1 LFKIEYIEVL
11 IIAQVFYIS
20 KDNIRDAWLSA
31 VAQVLY
37 NGDEIKTEYD
47 KPEDPASKDATV
59 LIEISEP
66 MKKPIMRRDKIL
78 FINSKYGNSYEVYGC
93 IADTYL
99 IGSIQSG
106 YIEEI
111 LEGVNDHYIWDSG
124 VSFPYSYH
132 DRIYNYKPFSL
143 EDTIHVDY
151 DLEIVDKEFVKKHQ
165 KLREAEKVK
174 ETPDSVT
181 WKLKNLVEFDLDK
194 NISEQIG
201 IEKIP
206 IGILNFPN
214 INQIEY
220 IIQKLKSKPYS
231 RRAQASTWRPLVDP
245 FHVDPPCLQR
255 IYMRIKEG
263 KLLMQTTW
271 RSRDLFR
278 AWEANVNGMIRIQK
292 YVADELGVEM
302 GHYLD
307 FSNSLHIYGN
317 TIKEVKDMLY
327 RMKNKGEQFPI
338 EVIELMEK
346 NQD

>member
-1 LFKIEYIEVL
+1 ML

-20 KDNIRDAWLSA
+20 KDNVRDAWLSA

-37 NGDEIKTEYD
+37 NGDDIKTEYD

-66 MKKPIMRRDKIL
+66 MKNPIMRRDKIL
-78 FINSKYGNSYEVYGC
+78 SIKSKYGNSYEVYGC

-132 DRIYNYKPFSL
+132 DRIYKYKPFSL

-174 ETPDSVT
+174 ETSDSVI

-206 IGILNFPN
+206 IGIINFPK

-245 FHVDPPCLQR
+245 FHIDPPCLQR

-307 FSNSLHIYGN
+307 FNNSLHIYGN
-317 TIKEVKDMLY
+317 TIKEVKDMFY
-327 RMKNKGEQFPI
+327 RMKNKGEEFPK
-338 EVIELMEK
+338 EVIKLMEK